1 MTGDRRIGGGICSGM
16 AAERQP
22 FPAAR
27 PAVRRRIR
35 CAGKAS
41 RATSSRHLRPGA
53 GHRHYVTV
61 TNLMCKA
68 GAAADR
74 AAGGIPALSHGRGNG
89 VRRCQ
94 LIVDSETIAVAA
106 TPAGAWRHARSR
118 RYDPRW
124 TGRSPG
130 YTGLY
135 YLYENSY
142 FAPG

>member
-41 RATSSRHLRPGA
+41 GATSSRHLRPGRPGA

-61 TNLMCKA
+61 TNLMCK
-68 GAAADR
+68 GR
-74 AAGGIPALSHGRGNG
+74 GSGGSGGRRDSRTVTWSRKRRLALSTYRGFGDNSCRGDAGR
-89 VRRCQ
+89 R
-94 LIVDSETIAVAA
+94 LAA
-106 TPAGAWRHARSR
+106 RQIKKV
-118 RYDPRW
+118 
-124 TGRSPG
+124 
-130 YTGLY
+130 
-135 YLYENSY
+135 
-142 FAPG
+142 